1 MPLIAWL
8 VLGYLAGLLAGFG
21 GIGAPVGIVAAIVA
35 AAALGVVR
43 DRPRVAAVAG
53 FLVAGCLA
61 SSAATESVHRCVRA
75 LSHTSTVLARI
86 AGDAEPGA
94 FTRGE
99 SVECGAPLSVFVA
112 NGRASAGATVQIRG
126 KLTAASDSASLNI
139 QAASVTQIAV
149 PPWTARLRSA
159 AERQTD
165 SAFGGDAPLVRALV
179 LADMQGMAPDVRDR
193 WAAAGL
199 AHMLSVSG
207 LHVGII
213 AAVVELLLGVMR
225 VNRRVAPI
233 AGVVI
238 IAVYVIIIGA
248 PPPAVRSAAMLALR
262 AMCRLMQRSVSPW
275 AFIALGGIQP
285 LAQPW
290 TVLDIGYQLSV
301 IGVAALIV
309 AGRLVK
315 RLPLP
320 RRPRWRREVITGLV
334 CTVVASL
341 ASAPLVA
348 WSFGRVSAVAPL
360 SNLAAGPFVAAV
372 QPILFLGVLLG
383 PVHGAARFVADA
395 AHPLLA
401 AMDGIATYA
410 ANVPGASITVW
421 PSTLSAIGAGLVT
434 ICVLVACVHD
444 RPERPLIIGALAA
457 AVLVWLP
464 PPRGAGWTELHMIDV
479 GQGDAIALRT
489 RAGHWVL
496 IDAGRI
502 WPGGDAGK
510 RTVVPYIAHR
520 GGILSAFIL
529 THPHADHVGGA
540 ASVLDAL
547 RPASYYDAAF
557 VTPSGPYDASL
568 QAAKRD
574 RVHWGRVHPG
584 DSLVV
589 DEATIRFLAPDSVF
603 EASLPDPNNASTV
616 ALIRV
621 GDVRFLLMGDAE
633 RAEED
638 WLLEHEAALLS
649 ADVLKVGHHGSITS
663 STPAFLDAVRPKIAL
678 VSVGVGNSY
687 GHPSPEIMT
696 DLVRRGAQVLRTDRL
711 GTVVVATDG
720 RSVVVRPPR

>member
-1 MPLIAWL
+1 MPLITWL
-8 VLGYLAGLLAGFG
+8 ILAYLCGLLAGFG
-21 GIGAPVGIVAAIVA
+21 GVGGPIGIVAAMIALIVT
-35 AAALGVVR
+35 VVAR
-43 DRPRVAAVAG
+43 DRSRVGALAV
-53 FLVAGCLA
+53 FVVAGCLA
-61 SSAATESVHRCVRA
+61 STAAMESVHRCVRA
-75 LSHTSTVLARI
+75 LSRTSTFSVRI
-86 AGDAEPGA
+86 GDDAEPGA

-99 SVECGAPLSVFVA
+99 SVECAAPVSIFVA
-112 NGRASAGATVQIRG
+112 NGRAPAGATIRVRG
-126 KLTAASDSASLNI
+126 SISVAGDNGSISV
-139 QAASVTQIAV
+139 QAASISQTKA
-149 PPWTARLRSA
+149 PPWTARLRSTA
-159 AERQTD
+159 SRQTD
-165 SAFGGDAPLVRALV
+165 SAFGSDAPLVRALV
-179 LADMQGMAPDVRDR
+179 LADMRGMPPEVRDR

-225 VNRRVAPI
+225 VNRRAAPLI
-233 AGVVI
+233 GLGI
-238 IAVYVIIIGA
+238 IAVYVVIIGA

-262 AMCRLMQRSVSPW
+262 AICRFVQRSVSPW

-285 LAQPW
+285 VFEPW
-290 TVLDIGYQLSV
+290 TVVDIGYQLSV

-309 AGRLVK
+309 AGRLVQ

-320 RRPRWRREVITGLV
+320 QRPRWRRDVVTGLI
-334 CTVVASL
+334 CTVVASF

-348 WSFGRVSAVAPL
+348 WSFGRVSMAAPL
-360 SNLAAGPFVAAV
+360 SNLAAGPFVAAA

-383 PVHGAARFVADA
+383 PFHGAARFVADA

-401 AMDGIATYA
+401 AMDGIATFA
-410 ANVPGASITVW
+410 ANAPGASITVW
-421 PSTLSAIGAGLVT
+421 PSTMSAVGAGAVT
-434 ICVLVACVHD
+434 ICVLVACVHE
-444 RPERPLIIGALAA
+444 RPERPLIVGAF
-457 AVLVWLP
+457 AVAILVWLP
-464 PPRGAGWTELHMIDV
+464 PPRGADWTELHMIDV

-496 IDAGRI
+496 IDAGRV
-502 WPGGDAGK
+502 WLGGDAGR

-557 VTPSGPYDASL
+557 VSPSGPYGASL

-574 RVHWGRVHPG
+574 RVHWARVHPG
-584 DSLVV
+584 DSLMV

-616 ALIRV
+616 ALIEIGR
-621 GDVRFLLMGDAE
+621 VRFLLMGDAE

-638 WLLEHEAALLS
+638 WLLEHEPDLLA

-678 VSVGVGNSY
+678 VSVGVGNTY
-687 GHPSPEIMT
+687 GHPSVEVMS

-711 GTVVVATDG
+711 GSVVVATDG
-720 RSVVVRPPR
+720 KSIVVRGR